1 MPAYVVAFVEMLD
14 EKVFRDYQGVAS
26 SAFGAYDAKFLTRGG
41 EHRVLEGPAE
51 DRTCVLVEFPS
62 VEQAEAFWNSPE
74 YQAAIKMREGA
85 ANMQVLLIPG
95 GD

>member
-1 MPAYVVAFVEMLD
+1 MAAYMIAFVEMLD

-26 SAFGAYDAKFLTRGG
+26 DAFGAYGAKFLTPGG
-41 EHRVLEGPAE
+41 SHKVLEGPAE

-62 VEQAEAFWNSPE
+62 AEQAQAFWDSPE

-85 ANMQVLLIPG
+85 ANMQVLLLDG
-95 GD
+95 G